1 MEVYHYNRWG
11 AVCDAEW
18 HLSDGHVV
26 CNQLGFGDAIGIQR
40 NSHYGLGLAR
50 VWLYAVDC
58 TGDEAT
64 IESCDHPGWGQ
75 YPDFSHLDVF
85 CEQRR
90 SDAGVKCAPGM
101 YWYIHTHTYVLYLLN

>member
-26 CNQLGFGDAIGIQR
+26 CNQLGFGNAIGIQR

-75 YPDFSHLDVF
+75 YPDFSFLDVF
-85 CEQRR
+85 CEERR

-101 YWYIHTHTYVLYLLN
+101 YWYIHTHMYYTC